1 MKHELSDTSRNDR
14 WIERAARCRDKM
26 GKGEI
31 STGAFASILAHPG
44 EPNFPETGI
53 AGIGSRTC
61 AILHRS
67 DLCSPKT
74 LGKIQTRVEF
84 SIAACKGIRL
94 KRRTHPVMRNM

>member
-1 MKHELSDTSRNDR
+1 MKHKLSDTSRNDR

-26 GKGEI
+26 GKGKI
-31 STGAFASILAHPG
+31 SPEAFASILAHPG

-53 AGIGSRTC
+53 AGIGSRIS

-74 LGKIQTRVEF
+74 LGKIQTRVEL
-84 SIAACKGIRL
+84 SIAACKGYA
-94 KRRTHPVMRNM
+94 